1 MKNKSLSNI
10 NFVVIFALM
19 VAISVVLQKI
29 TFGTPITQVGLGFIG
44 TALMGRFFGPV
55 WAGIGAGLAD
65 VLNSIILGVLGGF
78 YPGFTLS
85 AIATGVIYGLFLYR
99 QHLADNWKN
108 GWRIIASVLVV
119 TVVVYMVM
127 NTLWITHMTNGNFAH
142 LFGIRLPKQLILPW
156 IQMLILMIITIALDR
171 VKIESILNRYSK

>member
-1 MKNKSLSNI
+1 
-10 NFVVIFALM
+10 M

-29 TFGTPITQVGLGFIG
+29 SFGTPITQVGLGFIG

-55 WAGIGAGLAD
+55 WAGIGSGLAD
-65 VLNSIILGVLGGF
+65 ILNSIILGVLGGF

-85 AIATGVIYGLFLYR
+85 AVATGVIYGIFLYR
-99 QHLADNWKN
+99 QTLSDDWRKI
-108 GWRIIASVLVV
+108 WRIIVSVLLV
-119 TVVVYMVM
+119 TVIVYVIM

-142 LFGIRLPKQLILPW
+142 LLGIRLPKQLILPW
-156 IQMLILMIITIALDR
+156 IQMLILALITIALDR